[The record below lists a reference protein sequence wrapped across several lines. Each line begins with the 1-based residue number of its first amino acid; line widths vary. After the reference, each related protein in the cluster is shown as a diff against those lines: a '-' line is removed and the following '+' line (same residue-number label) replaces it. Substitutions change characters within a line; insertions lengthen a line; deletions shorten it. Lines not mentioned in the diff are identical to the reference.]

1 MVCSIHHRQSR
12 DCSVRGLLRLAA
24 NPLRWIADSIQRFER
39 TKGEPVKHR
48 TQRASGVA
56 IVSTTIPRTVNDFHR
71 ELIRRLLTSLDVCV
85 VSSSGRELDE
95 LAGDLSVRTEI
106 IEMARDISIAHD
118 FRALALWI
126 KLLRRERP
134 ELVLT
139 ATPKAGL
146 LGQIAARL
154 TGVQCRVYFLG
165 GLRLEGAT
173 GWHRSLLV
181 AIEFLTCAA
190 STRVVANSPSLA
202 SRALELRLTPRK
214 KIGMTNPGSSHG
226 VDVEHFSPV
235 VRNTSLGAE
244 LGLDTSLPVIGFV
257 GRLTKDKGMHT
268 LIEAI
273 GHLGSRHI
281 AVQLLVIGHQDEV
294 DSPTY
299 VRRLDE
305 LPAKTVVV
313 GAVDDVRPYFSLMD
327 IHALP
332 SLREGFPNVVLEAS
346 AMAIP
351 TVTTNATGAVD
362 SVINRVTGL
371 ICPVEDGL
379 CLANA
384 LQELIEDVALR
395 RQLGVEARRWVAAN
409 FDPHTV
415 VESLL
420 CAAHL

>member
-1 MVCSIHHRQSR
+1 MRSILRRQCT
-12 DCSVRGLLRLAA
+12 DCSVRVLPRLAA
-24 NPLRWIADSIQRFER
+24 DPLRRIAESIRRSEL
-39 TKGEPVKHR
+39 TKGEPVRYR

-71 ELIRRLLTSLDVCV
+71 ELIRRLLTHREVCV
-85 VSSSGRELDE
+85 VSSSGHELDE
-95 LAGDLSVRTEI
+95 LAEDLPVRTEI
-106 IEMARDISIAHD
+106 IEMARDIAIVHD

-181 AIEFLTCAA
+181 AMEFLTCAA

-202 SRALELRLTPRK
+202 SRALELRLTPRR
-214 KIGMTNPGSSHG
+214 KIGMTDPGSSHG

-235 VRNTSLGAE
+235 VRNTALGAE
-244 LGLDTSLPVIGFV
+244 LGLDATLPVIGFV
-257 GRLTKDKGMHT
+257 GRLTKDKGIHT
-268 LIEAI
+268 LIEAM
-273 GHLGSRHI
+273 GHLGSRRM

-294 DSPTY
+294 DSSTY
-299 VRRLDE
+299 VRRLHE
-305 LPAKTVVV
+305 LPATTVVV
-313 GAVDDVRPYFSLMD
+313 GAVDDVRPYFGLMD

-346 AMAIP
+346 AMAVP

-362 SVINRVTGL
+362 SVINGVTGL
-371 ICPVEDGL
+371 ICPIEDGFS
-379 CLANA
+379 LANA
-384 LQELIEDVALR
+384 LQQLIEDVALR
-395 RQLGVEARRWVAAN
+395 RQLGDEARRWVGAN

-420 CAAHL
+420 CAAHI